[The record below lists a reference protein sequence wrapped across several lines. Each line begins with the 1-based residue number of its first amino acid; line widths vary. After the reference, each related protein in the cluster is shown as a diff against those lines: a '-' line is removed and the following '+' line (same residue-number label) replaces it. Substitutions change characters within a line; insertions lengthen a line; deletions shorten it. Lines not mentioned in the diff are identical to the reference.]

1 MSNKEK
7 DKDSTRRVRTV
18 KKRKK
23 TSTKKKELDKTRIM
37 SLLDEDDD
45 EPKKV
50 TINRKKSTSSKD
62 GKNTKKGKKKVIKRD
77 KTRTK
82 SGKKKFRYRHP
93 RIATIIRIALI
104 VLILL
109 TIIGIAIAI
118 GSVYGFF
125 GDELKISKED
135 LVLKYENSIV
145 YDLDG
150 NELATLSSGTKR
162 KSVSMSEMSPY
173 LPKAYVAIE
182 DERFYSHGG
191 VDVLRTG
198 RATVNYVLHA
208 GKSKF
213 GGSTIT
219 QQLVKN
225 ITEDKE
231 KTSSRKI
238 KEMAKAIQVERLLTK
253 DQILELYLNSIFIGG
268 NDINGV
274 ALGAIY
280 YFNKDVKDLSLAQCA
295 FMAGI
300 NSQPN
305 YYNPFADRNKDEA
318 GNPKP
323 EAIETAQN
331 KTKVVLAKMLELGSI
346 SQDEYNAAVEE
357 TNAGLAFSHG
367 DGASTTIEISYHTE
381 AAITQVIDQLMQEK
395 GMTKDMAEVYVLSGG
410 LRIYTTQNTN
420 MQNILENTLTN
431 RAYVITTMAGSKDGN
446 PQQAMT
452 SFTIIDHAKGQ
463 VVACGAG
470 TKDDLRKTKLGYFNI
485 PTELR
490 KQTGS
495 SMKPLAVI
503 APGLESGRLTAA
515 TTFIDAP
522 TNFGGYQ
529 PKNYYAGY
537 RGSMTMRHAI
547 AISANIPN
555 VKGLSYTGLDYAKE
569 FLGKIGIDNLA
580 NEGLGLALG
589 GLENG
594 VSTLQMA
601 EAYSMIANGG
611 LYIEP
616 TFYTRVTDK
625 DGNTILEPHQQSYQM
640 MSPQNDNIEKS
651 ILRSVVTSGT
661 ATYCAIR
668 GMDVAAKTGTT
679 NDDYD
684 RWLCGFTPYY
694 TAACWYGYEYSAEV
708 YASGNPAGKIWANVM
723 TQVHNGLPGA
733 GFIQPEG
740 IVSAQIC
747 TLTGHIASGS
757 CTSRATEIFAEGH
770 LPSACS
776 GHSGGAVICKDSGL
790 LANQYCPNKSTLYSA
805 VSPEEKEGN
814 WTTSGYSNGNAPTA
828 TCTIHKAP
836 APTPAPATP
845 TKPSTSDTTKPNN
858 AAGTNTTKPTNTTTT
873 TPSNTTKP
881 PATNT
886 TPQNKT
892 P

>member
-45 EPKKV
+45 EPKKA

-62 GKNTKKGKKKVIKRD
+62 GKNTQKGKKKVIKRD

-82 SGKKKFRYRHP
+82 SGKKKFKYRHP

-109 TIIGIAIAI
+109 TIIGIAVAI

-253 DQILELYLNSIFIGG
+253 DQILELYLNTIFIGG

-420 MQNILENTLTN
+420 IQNEN
-431 RAYVITTMAGSKDGN
+431 K
-446 PQQAMT
+446 
-452 SFTIIDHAKGQ
+452 
-463 VVACGAG
+463 
-470 TKDDLRKTKLGYFNI
+470 
-485 PTELR
+485 
-490 KQTGS
+490 
-495 SMKPLAVI
+495 
-503 APGLESGRLTAA
+503 
-515 TTFIDAP
+515 
-522 TNFGGYQ
+522 
-529 PKNYYAGY
+529 
-537 RGSMTMRHAI
+537 
-547 AISANIPN
+547 
-555 VKGLSYTGLDYAKE
+555 
-569 FLGKIGIDNLA
+569 
-580 NEGLGLALG
+580 
-589 GLENG
+589 
-594 VSTLQMA
+594 
-601 EAYSMIANGG
+601 
-611 LYIEP
+611 
-616 TFYTRVTDK
+616 
-625 DGNTILEPHQQSYQM
+625 
-640 MSPQNDNIEKS
+640 
-651 ILRSVVTSGT
+651 
-661 ATYCAIR
+661 
-668 GMDVAAKTGTT
+668 
-679 NDDYD
+679 
-684 RWLCGFTPYY
+684 
-694 TAACWYGYEYSAEV
+694 
-708 YASGNPAGKIWANVM
+708 
-723 TQVHNGLPGA
+723 
-733 GFIQPEG
+733 
-740 IVSAQIC
+740 
-747 TLTGHIASGS
+747 
-757 CTSRATEIFAEGH
+757 
-770 LPSACS
+770 
-776 GHSGGAVICKDSGL
+776 
-790 LANQYCPNKSTLYSA
+790 
-805 VSPEEKEGN
+805 
-814 WTTSGYSNGNAPTA
+814 
-828 TCTIHKAP
+828 
-836 APTPAPATP
+836 
-845 TKPSTSDTTKPNN
+845 
-858 AAGTNTTKPTNTTTT
+858 
-873 TPSNTTKP
+873 
-881 PATNT
+881 
-886 TPQNKT
+886 
-892 P
+892 